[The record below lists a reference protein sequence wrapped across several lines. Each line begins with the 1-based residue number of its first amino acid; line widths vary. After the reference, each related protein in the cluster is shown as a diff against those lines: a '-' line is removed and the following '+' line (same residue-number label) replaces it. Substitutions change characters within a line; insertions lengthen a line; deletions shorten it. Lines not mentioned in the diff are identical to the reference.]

1 MVVTRGKGVRGK
13 GRLFK
18 KKKEKNVSCQGLE
31 GGGHGKL
38 VFNGYRV
45 SILQEQ
51 KSCVWMVSTVAQ
63 QNECT

>member
-18 KKKEKNVSCQGLE
+18 KKEKNGSCQGLE

-51 KSCVWMVSTVAQ
+51 KSSVDGWC
-63 QNECT
+63 